1 MTQRTSILLHHKEGE
16 REGAKVKL
24 QTTNLLFDNEGIFTI
39 ILLKSRP
46 AYRPLI
52 SDKCQNVYM
61 LTGQAT
67 LVGPYL

>member
-52 SDKCQNVYM
+52 SDKC
-61 LTGQAT
+61 
-67 LVGPYL
+67 